1 MKVRE
6 KPKVIKYIVT
16 HQLTSQYLKAKHYIE
31 QGLFELV
38 DLRKRQP
45 KDQNLFY
52 FRINKK
58 YRAFGYIKDNTL
70 FVTDISDHQE

>member
-1 MKVRE
+1 MKVLE
-6 KPKVIKYIVT
+6 KPKAVKYIKF
-16 HQLTSQYLKAKHYIE
+16 HQLETQYLKAKNYIK

-45 KDQNLFY
+45 KNQNLFY

-58 YRAFGYIKDNTL
+58 L
-70 FVTDISDHQE
+70 QVSVVTR